1 MATEPATR
9 QGLVVA
15 AHGRHYTVEL
25 EDGALRQCF
34 TRGKK
39 SGPAV
44 GDQVVIQPQGDAEG
58 VIDRILP
65 RRNLL
70 YRSDATRNKQ
80 FAANIDQIL
89 IVLAPEPDFSED
101 LAGRA
106 LVAAWS
112 AGIQPVIILNKADLG
127 RKLEAARTRIA
138 SFEHLGVPV
147 ITLSALDAGQV
158 HQALDPVLRGRRS
171 LLLGQS
177 AMGKSTLLN
186 ALVPQARAATQAHSE
201 SLGSG
206 RHTTTAT
213 RLHHL
218 ASGGDLIDSPG
229 FQAFG
234 LQHLSPPEIVYGFPE
249 FAQAIEHCRFYN
261 CTHQHEPGC
270 GVLAAMARG
279 EIQPARHELYLRIL
293 AENQA
298 AQRY

>member
-1 MATEPATR
+1 MATDAGI
-9 QGLVVA
+9 QGRVVA
-15 AHGRHYTVEL
+15 AHGRHYTVEFA
-25 EDGALRQCF
+25 DQTLRQCF

-39 SGPAV
+39 SGPTV
-44 GDQVVIQPQGDAEG
+44 GDLVMILPQGKSEG

-70 YRSDATRNKQ
+70 YRSDAMRSKQ
-80 FAANIDQIL
+80 FASNIDQTL

-101 LAGRA
+101 LIGRA
-106 LVAAWS
+106 LVASWS
-112 AGIQPVIILNKADLG
+112 AGIQPIVILNKADLSH
-127 RKLEAARTRIA
+127 KLAAALERITPFEGLGA
-138 SFEHLGVPV
+138 SV
-147 ITLSALDAGQV
+147 ITLSALDAEQTR
-158 HQALDPVLRGRRS
+158 QIMDPVLRGRSS

-177 AMGKSTLLN
+177 GMGKSTLLN
-186 ALVPQARAATQAHSE
+186 ALVPQAHAATRAHSE
-201 SLGSG
+201 SLGAG

-213 RLHHL
+213 RLYHL

-234 LQHLSPPEIVYGFPE
+234 LQHLSPTEIVYGFPE
-249 FAQAIEHCRFYN
+249 FTSAIEHCRFYN